1 MARFNAA
8 VTQQCKGVLERI
20 IAAVVQR
27 EAFGE
32 AIATEARV
40 KALRAASQ
48 AAGAATTTV
57 AAAQTARGCG
67 CDGCESAPPG
77 AILLTNPVVNKMTTA
92 VPRRAEL
99 IAHGKEEA
107 AAAAAPAQKA
117 ALKELVGKKA
127 LFLTRSDADGRLGA
141 TARARDDSE
150 GVPITTADE
159 PPTTTR
165 PVTPASPP
173 QRAKRLAV
181 VPSPVWSSPL
191 APRRPAPT
199 TRGEESPMAMS
210 PTKPSRLQRAAPA
223 EFITD
228 MAKLWRPATQ
238 HKVAGYVWA
247 CDAILHQHLLLH
259 AEYSPTAVAHG
270 VYVLRDK
277 EFSALVEG
285 LFCMASSVL
294 DEWLDVAVDVAE
306 AAYAAARRS
315 KRSYKW
321 PQYAGAGKLLQAD
334 ACFQVK
340 CCARARDRSVI
351 SSRGTVARLVAWSRS
366 RATHHHHRH
375 RAR

>member
-150 GVPITTADE
+150 GADITTTDE
-159 PPTTTR
+159 PPTTTC
-165 PVTPASPP
+165 PVAPASPP

-191 APRRPAPT
+191 ARRRPVPN

-210 PTKPSRLQRAAPA
+210 PTKPSRLQRVAPE

-228 MAKLWRPATQ
+228 MGLLWRPATQ

-294 DEWLDVAVDVAE
+294 GEWLDVAVDVAE

>member
-1 MARFNAA
+1 MPQVSNQRMARFNSA

-32 AIATEARV
+32 AIAAEARV

-48 AAGAATTTV
+48 AAGAATTTI

-92 VPRRAEL
+92 VPRRVEL

-150 GVPITTADE
+150 GADITTTDE
-159 PPTTTR
+159 PPTTTC
-165 PVTPASPP
+165 PVAPASPP
-173 QRAKRLAV
+173 QRRKRLAC

-191 APRRPAPT
+191 APRRPVPN

-210 PTKPSRLQRAAPA
+210 PTKPSRLQQGIPG
-223 EFITD
+223 EFITA
-228 MAKLWRPATQ
+228 MAHLWHPATQ

-247 CDAILHQHLLLH
+247 CDAILRVHLLLH
-259 AEYSPTAVAHG
+259 AEYSPTAVARG

-277 EFSALVEG
+277 EFSTLVEG

-306 AAYAAARRS
+306 AAYAAACRS
-315 KRSYKW
+315 
-321 PQYAGAGKLLQAD
+321 QQTAALV
-334 ACFQVK
+334 QVAAV
-340 CCARARDRSVI
+340 CSTRARASCFRPARA
-351 SSRGTVARLVAWSRS
+351 SR
-366 RATHHHHRH
+366 
-375 RAR
+375 